1 MKSPNFVV
9 RKKYRSHHQ
18 PDTCDRKGHSFADLA
33 SASVQFLVRSTLARE
48 GQNNLAERG
57 FMLRGRDRDKAII
70 ERLDGWS
77 RSNPQWP
84 CSIEAGIRLLRLS
97 IEAQPRIGTPK
108 PHLTRDAVSALLMQ
122 GKPILAFDDLN
133 LDWPLLAEFFR
144 AAVRILVVELPG
156 SHENSQRLNQLAANT
171 PLLRQ
176 VARDYYSDTP
186 LSATATEHC
195 IDTLLMEACISAAM
209 ASFLAAH
216 SEVLSELVAQELWR
230 RKGCPLCSG
239 AADFAFLEK
248 EQGARWLICS
258 RCSMEWLFQRI
269 QCPYCGTQKHE
280 SLAYRTNSQ
289 GLYRLYTCEECHG
302 YIKAIDLRK
311 AGADVL
317 LPLERILTVDLDRQA
332 QEANYTPGHQSH
344 P

>member
-1 MKSPNFVV
+1 
-9 RKKYRSHHQ
+9 
-18 PDTCDRKGHSFADLA
+18 
-33 SASVQFLVRSTLARE
+33 
-48 GQNNLAERG
+48 
-57 FMLRGRDRDKAII
+57 MLKGRDRDRAII

-77 RSNPQWP
+77 SSTPQWP
-84 CSIEAGIRLLRLS
+84 RSIETGIRLLRLS

-133 LDWPLLAEFFR
+133 LDWPLLAELFR
-144 AAVRILVVELPG
+144 AAIRILVVEMPG
-156 SHENSQRLNQLAANT
+156 SDENSQRLNQLAGNT
-171 PLLRQ
+171 LLLRQ
-176 VARDYYSDTP
+176 VARDYYCDTP
-186 LSATATEHC
+186 LSVTATEHC
-195 IDTLLMEACISAAM
+195 IDTSLMEACISAAL
-209 ASFLAAH
+209 APFLAAH
-216 SEVLSELVAQELWR
+216 SEALSELVAQELWR

-248 EQGARWLICS
+248 EQGTRWLICS

-289 GLYRLYTCEECHG
+289 GLYRLYTCEECHC
-302 YIKAIDLRK
+302 YVKAVDLRK
-311 AGADVL
+311 ASPEVL

-332 QEANYTPGHQSH
+332 KEANYRPGRKSH

>member
-1 MKSPNFVV
+1 
-9 RKKYRSHHQ
+9 
-18 PDTCDRKGHSFADLA
+18 
-33 SASVQFLVRSTLARE
+33 
-48 GQNNLAERG
+48 
-57 FMLRGRDRDKAII
+57 MLKGRDRDRAII

-77 RSNPQWP
+77 RSDPQWP
-84 CSIEAGIRLLRLS
+84 RNIEAGIRLLRLS

-133 LDWPLLAEFFR
+133 LDWPLLAELFR
-144 AAVRILVVELPG
+144 AAIRILVVEMPG
-156 SHENSQRLNQLAANT
+156 SDENSQRLNQLAGNT

-176 VARDYYSDTP
+176 VARDYYCDTP
-186 LSATATEHC
+186 LSVTATEHC
-195 IDTLLMEACISAAM
+195 IDTSLMEACISAAL
-209 ASFLAAH
+209 APFLAAH
-216 SEVLSELVAQELWR
+216 SEALSELVAQELWR

-248 EQGARWLICS
+248 EQGTRWLICS

-289 GLYRLYTCEECHG
+289 GLYRLYTCEECHC
-302 YIKAIDLRK
+302 YVKAVDLRK
-311 AGADVL
+311 ASPEVL

-332 QEANYTPGHQSH
+332 KEANYRPGRKSH

>member
-1 MKSPNFVV
+1 
-9 RKKYRSHHQ
+9 
-18 PDTCDRKGHSFADLA
+18 
-33 SASVQFLVRSTLARE
+33 
-48 GQNNLAERG
+48 
-57 FMLRGRDRDKAII
+57 MLEGRDRDKAII

-77 RSNPQWP
+77 SSNPQWP
-84 CSIEAGIRLLRLS
+84 RSIEVGLRLLRLS
-97 IEAQPRIGTPK
+97 IETQQRIGTPE
-108 PHLTRDAVSALLMQ
+108 PHLTRDAISALLMR
-122 GKPILAFDDLN
+122 GKPILAFDDLR
-133 LDWPLLAEFFR
+133 LDWSLLEGLFR
-144 AAVRILVVELPG
+144 GAIQILVVEMPG
-156 SHENSQRLNQLAANT
+156 SHENGQRLNQLAANA

-186 LSATATEHC
+186 LSSTATEHC
-195 IDTLLMEACISAAM
+195 IDTPLMEACISAAM
-209 ASFLAAH
+209 APFLAAH
-216 SEVLSELVAQELWR
+216 AETLSEMVAQELWR

-289 GLYRLYTCEECHG
+289 GVYHLYTCEECHC

-317 LPLERILTVDLDRQA
+317 LPLERILTVDMDRQA
-332 QEANYTPGHQSH
+332 KEANYKPGHKTAF
-344 P
+344 